1 MCLFLILLLS
11 LAIKAQTST
20 EECDN
25 WSKTYMTLMDDHSYF
40 NNSKI
45 IIKLNSFEELNVN
58 CSDIFF
64 LQVYTI
70 KLFAQKKLFLESN
83 FTLQALN
90 SLFNISGDK
99 LRPVE
104 IFNIKGF
111 NFNRNST
118 KSQLTSAYT
127 KFVNFNF
134 DFYLDK
140 IKIADKETCLS
151 LKTVLSEHKEKS
163 FMPLIRNMDFRR
175 KIFYSKTVCPYV
187 FIKSPLRSISFFEIT
202 NSLIYK
208 NTLEFIDV
216 NETDEFDMHLNK
228 FENLALDIAYERIT
242 HKLVE
247 KNVFKHIKFLSLNG
261 IIYNIQTDLF
271 ASFREIRLIYISVDN
286 FGIFF
291 HKGLN
296 WLKHLNLGI
305 NVSLNETELNIRH
318 AKYDLK
324 YAMHVIFHEEY
335 SIFRDIYE
343 YPNEDLCLFK
353 DFPHHRLVLPTI
365 LTAKIIPCSCTLI
378 WMIQYSNFYLYK
390 NFTYYRKGLWTL
402 IINVSKSEKVIHCL
416 LDTSNFTLEIEGCN
430 FEINF
435 KNCENSK
442 LITSGGREVGFFD
455 EKNIVFEFKWLK
467 YLVEVFIQPILCL
480 LGIITNLLTIK
491 VIRNRST
498 PFLKKNLHNVMYE
511 HQLASSI
518 FNVILC
524 SIKILS
530 LMNICI
536 FPRTS
541 FCSSINEDTATQ
553 YFKIYIVNFLGNA
566 VRLGSNFS
574 YMLFSI
580 SRFYLIDTA
589 PSKFFKKLQK
599 INTKIFYSILTL
611 FCLSFSSFR
620 IFQFKIN
627 DFFDVYEQNFPFD
640 AYAVNWCE
648 DELILKTSNFLS
660 LCQFFTV
667 INLVN
672 NIFNNIIF
680 FFVSFVIDLNL
691 IRLSNENLKNKK
703 KLFPHNKVHID
714 EAIRFKEKI
723 NKMIFVN
730 GLFYFT
736 SHFPE
741 FIVTLLLIIFRKA
754 LEHHCFTLF
763 SCVDL
768 IEVSQSLNFAI
779 IFSQFFLF
787 KKFDKNFNDSFQ
799 NLRKRAFAGVWKS
812 I

>member
-1 MCLFLILLLS
+1 M
-11 LAIKAQTST
+11 
-20 EECDN
+20 DN
-25 WSKTYMTLMDDHSYF
+25 HNYVNFSKL
-40 NNSKI
+40 

-58 CSDIFF
+58 CSEIFY
-64 LQVYTI
+64 LKVNTI

-83 FTLQALN
+83 FTLQGLN
-90 SLFNISGDK
+90 HLFNLSQQARFI
-99 LRPVE
+99 E

-111 NFNRNST
+111 NFNLNST
-118 KSQLTSAYT
+118 SVQLSSGYITL
-127 KFVNFNF
+127 VNFNF
-134 DFYLDK
+134 DFYLNE
-140 IKIADKETCLS
+140 IKIVDKETCLS
-151 LKTVLSEHKEKS
+151 LKNVLSEHREKT
-163 FMPLIRNMDFRR
+163 FMPLIRNLDFRR

-187 FIKSPLRSISFFEIT
+187 FMKSPLRSMSLFEIT

-208 NTLEFIDV
+208 NTLEFLDV
-216 NETDEFDMHLNK
+216 NETNELDMGLNK

-242 HKLVE
+242 HKLIE
-247 KNVFKHIKFLSLNG
+247 KNVFKKMKYLSLSG
-261 IIYNIQTDLF
+261 IIYDIQTDLF
-271 ASFREIRLIYISVDN
+271 ASFSEIKLIYVSVDN

-291 HKGLN
+291 HKGLD
-296 WLKHLNLGI
+296 WLKHLNLGV
-305 NVSLNETELNIRH
+305 NVSLNETELNIRGEN
-318 AKYDLK
+318 YNLN
-324 YAMHVIFHEEY
+324 YAVHLIIHEVW
-335 SIFRDIYE
+335 SIFRDTYE
-343 YPNEDLCLFK
+343 YPNQDLCLFK
-353 DFPHHRLVLPTI
+353 DFPHHRLIYPTI
-365 LTAKIIPCSCTLI
+365 YTGKLIPCSCTLL

-402 IINVSKSEKVIHCL
+402 IIEDSKSEKTLHCL
-416 LDTSNFTLEIEGCN
+416 LDTSNFTLEIDKCN
-430 FEINF
+430 FEINL
-435 KNCENSK
+435 KNCENTK
-442 LITSGGREVGFFD
+442 LITNGKDFGFFD
-455 EKNIVFEFKWLK
+455 QKNLVFNFKWLK
-467 YLVEVFIQPILCL
+467 YIVEVFIQPILCL
-480 LGIITNLLTIK
+480 LGIITNLITIK

-498 PFLKKNLHNVMYE
+498 PLLKKNLHNVMYE
-511 HQLASSI
+511 HQLACSI

-524 SIKILS
+524 SIKVLS

-541 FCSSINEDTATQ
+541 FCSSINEETATQ

-574 YMLFSI
+574 YIFFSI
-580 SRFYLIDTA
+580 SRFYLMDTA
-589 PSKFFKKLQK
+589 PSKFFKKFQK

-627 DFFDVYEQNFPFD
+627 DFFDVFEQNFPFD

-648 DELILKTSNFLS
+648 DELSLKTSKFLS

-667 INLVN
+667 INLIN

-691 IRLSNENLKNKK
+691 IRLSNENLKSKK
-703 KLFPHNKVHID
+703 ALFPDD
-714 EAIRFKEKI
+714 EAHVTEALRFKEKI
-723 NKMIFVN
+723 NKMIFFN
-730 GLFYFT
+730 GLFYFV

-741 FIVTLLLIIFRKA
+741 FLVTLLLIIFRKT

-768 IEVSQSLNFAI
+768 IEISQSLNFVM

-799 NLRKRAFAGVWKS
+799 NLIKRTFK
-812 I
+812 